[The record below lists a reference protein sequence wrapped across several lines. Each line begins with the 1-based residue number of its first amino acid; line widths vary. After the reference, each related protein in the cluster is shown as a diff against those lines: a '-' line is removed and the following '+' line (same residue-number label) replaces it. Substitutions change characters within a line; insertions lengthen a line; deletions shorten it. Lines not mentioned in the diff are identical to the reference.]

1 MVNQDAHIFTTVD
14 TGETSDRDIIEL
26 CETPNDVHAGEIE
39 TSTSLATRPHLVDMK
54 KAKKFVPDFS
64 IEYLN
69 FSAKRSVEWYART
82 AKISKNGVLGDPK
95 KATIE
100 KGRKM
105 WKIMIENLVELVEN
119 LKNMSLDEIYEKR
132 Y

>member
-1 MVNQDAHIFTTVD
+1 
-14 TGETSDRDIIEL
+14 
-26 CETPNDVHAGEIE
+26 
-39 TSTSLATRPHLVDMK
+39 MK

-69 FSAKRSVEWYART
+69 FSAKRSVDWYART